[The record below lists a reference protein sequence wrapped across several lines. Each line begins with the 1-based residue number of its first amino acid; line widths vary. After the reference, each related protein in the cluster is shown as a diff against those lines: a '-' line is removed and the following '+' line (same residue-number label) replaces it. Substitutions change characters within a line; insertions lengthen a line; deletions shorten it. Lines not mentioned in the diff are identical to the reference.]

1 MRDDNCSFGD
11 VIIGIVELFFV
22 AVIYKLWIY
31 FVGSCEQQKFRV
43 HFGWI
48 LWKPHQQIAEWGS
61 MAETSIPSITDF
73 DDGLKNKNKRKKG
86 KSF

>member
-22 AVIYKLWIY
+22 AVIYKLRIY
-31 FVGSCEQQKFRV
+31 SVGSCEQQKFRV

-48 LWKPHQQIAEWGS
+48 LWKPHQKIAEWRS
-61 MAETSIPSITDF
+61 MAETSVLSITDF
-73 DDGLKNKNKRKKG
+73 EDGFKNKTKKKG
-86 KSF
+86 NRF